1 MTDEEKKIR
10 KKIRKKKLGIAV
22 DYGDFI
28 IVRPKQNYRMNSNI
42 TIIKGKNP
50 IVIDSGTPR
59 NPGIRLFKKTLSD
72 YHINPLSI
80 KYIIITHEHQDH
92 ALNLFKIQKVCK
104 NAKVICNINILHKV
118 QHQFS
123 QYKGDDEIY
132 KLMGISKMKSFVINI
147 IFPLFFMV
155 YYQTIPIY
163 PRIDYCISNNIKH
176 SGLYLEKLTSIKSGD
191 IKIWF
196 IPTPGHSIGHLSIL
210 DSNGN
215 LYLGD
220 IVPSTP
226 WIEPSKEALND
237 MILSIKNILS
247 LDDKLV
253 KLTVRAHGD
262 FRKKKWEVS
271 DWKDEKA
278 KFKVFLEKILSS
290 LEKIPLILKNP
301 LTIQEITRIIFPR
314 SLKYSSLM
322 SLFTFS
328 PSISWSIAYCLKLEK
343 DGKIQRKL
351 MKNQIYWLKN

>member
-1 MTDEEKKIR
+1 VKKLKRKIR
-10 KKIRKKKLGIAV
+10 RKKMGIAV

-28 IVRPKQNYRMNSNI
+28 IIRPKQNYRMNSNI

-92 ALNLFKIQKVCK
+92 ALNLFKIQRACK
-104 NAKVICNINILHKV
+104 NAKVICNLNVLHKV

-123 QYKGDDEIY
+123 QYKGDDETY

-147 IFPLFFMV
+147 IFPLFFMIF
-155 YYQTIPIY
+155 YQTIPIY
-163 PRIDYCISNNIKH
+163 PRIDYCISNNIKY
-176 SGLYLEKLTSIKSGD
+176 SGLHLEKLTSIKSGD
-191 IKIWF
+191 VKIWF
-196 IPTPGHSIGHLSIL
+196 IPTPGHSNGHLSVL

-226 WIEPSKEALND
+226 WIEPSAEALND
-237 MILSIKNILS
+237 MIISIKNILT

-262 FRKKKWEVS
+262 FRKKRWEIT
-271 DWKDEKA
+271 DWNVEKV
-278 KFKVFLEKILSS
+278 KFKLFLEKILSS
-290 LEKIPLILKNP
+290 LEKIPQILKIP
-301 LTIQEITRIIFPR
+301 LTTQEITGIIFPR

-343 DGKIQRKL
+343 DGKIQRKTI
-351 MKNQIYWLKN
+351 KNKIYWLKT

>member
-1 MTDEEKKIR
+1 LSNEAKKIR

-28 IVRPKQNYRMNSNI
+28 IVRPNQNYRMNSNI

-72 YHINPLSI
+72 YHIDPCSI
-80 KYIIITHEHQDH
+80 KFIIITHEHQDH
-92 ALNLFKIQKVCK
+92 ALNLFKMQRVCR
-104 NAKVICNINILHKV
+104 NAKVICNLNVVHKV

-155 YYQTIPIY
+155 FYQTIPLF
-163 PRIDYCISNNIKH
+163 PRIDYYFSNKTKL
-176 SGLYLEKLTSIKSGD
+176 SVLQLDKLTTIKSGD
-191 IKIWF
+191 VKIWI
-196 IPTPGHSIGHLSIL
+196 IPTPGHSIGHLCIL

-226 WIEPSKEALND
+226 WIEPSEDALND
-237 MILSIKNILS
+237 MILSIKNILT

-278 KFKVFLEKILSS
+278 KFEVFLDKILSS
-290 LEKIPLILKNP
+290 LEKIPLILKIP
-301 LTIQEITRIIFPR
+301 LTIQQITRIIFPR

-343 DGKIQRKL
+343 DGKIQRKTI
-351 MKNQIYWLKN
+351 KNQLYWVKT

>member
-1 MTDEEKKIR
+1 M
-10 KKIRKKKLGIAV
+10 GIAV

-28 IVRPKQNYRMNSNI
+28 VIRPKQNYRMNSNI

-59 NPGIRLFKKTLSD
+59 NPGMKLFKKTLSD

-92 ALNLFKIQKVCK
+92 ALNLFKIQRVCK
-104 NAKVICNINILHKV
+104 NAKVICNLNVLHKV

-123 QYKGDDEIY
+123 QYNGDDEIY
-132 KLMGISKMKSFVINI
+132 NLMGISKMKSFVINI
-147 IFPLFFMV
+147 IFPLFFV
-155 YYQTIPIY
+155 VFYQTIPIY
-163 PRIDYCISNNIKH
+163 PRIDYCISNKNIQ
-176 SGLYLEKLTSIKSGD
+176 SGLHLEKLYSIKSGD
-191 IKIWF
+191 VKVWF

-226 WIEPSKEALND
+226 WIEPSAEALND

-253 KLTVRAHGD
+253 KLAVRAHGD
-262 FRKKKWEVS
+262 FRQKKWEVS
-271 DWKDEKA
+271 DWKDEKV
-278 KFKVFLEKILSS
+278 KFKDFLDKILSS
-290 LEKIPLILKNP
+290 LEKIPLILEVP
-301 LTIQEITRIIFPR
+301 LTIQQLTRKIFPR
-314 SLKYSSLM
+314 TLKYSSLM

-328 PSISWSIAYCLKLEK
+328 PSISWGIAYCLKLEK
-343 DGKIQRKL
+343 DGKIKRKII
-351 MKNQIYWLKN
+351 KNQIYWLKT